1 MGFSYYLPLFPSL
14 AKHYLEVDGGNYW
27 LNLIFDTVAN
37 LTAAGNVTDK
47 VSAIVLFGG
56 ALGALYS
63 LLQFIAPSWG
73 SIIDRIGRRPVLLH
87 QCRRARSKLSHV
99 VFAGSFSSLSL
110 LVLLVESWA
119 ETSQLQPVV
128 ADITDKKN
136 RAKGMQSSVFHL
148 P

>member
-1 MGFSYYLPLFPSL
+1 MVPQTYENPPLTKKESKSTLGIVFLTLFLDLVGFSIIFPLFPSL

-63 LLQFIAPSWG
+63 LLQFIATLFGGALVTALDDAPFYLLVSQ
-73 SIIDRIGRRPVLLH
+73 VLL
-87 QCRRARSKLSHV
+87 
-99 VFAGSFSSLSL
+99 
-110 LVLLVESWA
+110 
-119 ETSQLQPVV
+119 
-128 ADITDKKN
+128 
-136 RAKGMQSSVFHL
+136 
-148 P
+148 